1 MLKITKFKTK
11 NMSNRYLD
19 FFQLSDKL
27 LKMSNLSGALE
38 ATVHKSST
46 YNEKNNWK
54 IDNLLIFVITSFGK
68 NN

>member
-1 MLKITKFKTK
+1 VLKITKFKTK

-38 ATVHKSST
+38 ATVH
-46 YNEKNNWK
+46 
-54 IDNLLIFVITSFGK
+54 
-68 NN
+68 